1 MPKIALTHLETAI
14 VFALLISV
22 VLGVV
27 TKKTDRDRLQYGLY
41 CFACFVGTIFGLGW
55 LMKLG
60 HG

>member
-1 MPKIALTHLETAI
+1 MPKITLTHLETAI
-14 VFALLISV
+14 LFALLISV

-27 TKKTDRDRLQYGLY
+27 TKKTDRDRLQYGIY

>member
-14 VFALLISV
+14 LFALLISV

-27 TKKTDRDRLQYGLY
+27 TKKTDKDRLHYGLY

>member
-14 VFALLISV
+14 LFALLISV

-27 TKKTDRDRLQYGLY
+27 TKKSDRDRLQYGLY

>member
-14 VFALLISV
+14 LFALLISV

-41 CFACFVGTIFGLGW
+41 
-55 LMKLG
+55 
-60 HG
+60 